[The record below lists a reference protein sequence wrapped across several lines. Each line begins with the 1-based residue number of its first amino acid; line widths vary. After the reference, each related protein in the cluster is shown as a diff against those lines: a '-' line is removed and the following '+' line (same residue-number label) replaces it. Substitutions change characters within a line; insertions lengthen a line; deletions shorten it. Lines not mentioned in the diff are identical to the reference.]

1 MNSHLIFSRVPGI
14 HIVTE
19 VICGFPTEQLE
30 DFQQTYDLINKY
42 KFQSLFINQ
51 FFPRPGTPA
60 AKMRQLATNERKRRT
75 KIMSELFH
83 SYSNHDQKMGK
94 KFKVLVTEISHDS
107 LHYVSHNKYYDQ
119 VNRVCFLISF
129 QLNSHH

>member
-1 MNSHLIFSRVPGI
+1 LNSHLIFSRVPGI
-14 HIVTE
+14 HIVTD

-30 DFQQTYDLINKY
+30 DFQQTYDLVNKY

-60 AKMRQLATNERKRRT
+60 AKMRHIATNERKRRT
-75 KIMSELFH
+75 KIISELFH
-83 SYSNHDQKMGK
+83 SYSNHDQKIGE

-107 LHYVSHNKYYDQ
+107 LHYDQ
-119 VNRVCFLISF
+119 V
-129 QLNSHH
+129 